1 MVGAGGRSR
10 GRRRGVLKSS
20 GGGGGGGGVDEVQTS
35 VVAGENRIGKWE
47 LERERLDQARDQREC
62 WAMLSF
68 LFGMEQEAPLGRLSL
83 AVSSPGILIAL
94 QYNLSTHY

>member
-1 MVGAGGRSR
+1 MVGAE
-10 GRRRGVLKSS
+10 GRRRGGGGGVLKSS
-20 GGGGGGGGVDEVQTS
+20 GGGGGIDEVQTS

>member
-1 MVGAGGRSR
+1 MTVVGAGGRRR

-47 LERERLDQARDQREC
+47 LERELERLDQARDQRE
-62 WAMLSF
+62 
-68 LFGMEQEAPLGRLSL
+68 GTQ
-83 AVSSPGILIAL
+83 
-94 QYNLSTHY
+94 Q